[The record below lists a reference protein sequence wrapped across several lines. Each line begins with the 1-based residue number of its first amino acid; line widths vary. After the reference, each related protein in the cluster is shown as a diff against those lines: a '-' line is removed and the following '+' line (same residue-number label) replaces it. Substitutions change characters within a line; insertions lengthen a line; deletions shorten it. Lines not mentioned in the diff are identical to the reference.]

1 MNRRSVLIFGLPVV
15 LVPALLYGILGRER
29 TLHALTRVATEQAV
43 VPVQVISPRGGPAT
57 RPLVLPGTVR
67 AWYEAPIFAQVAG
80 YVSSWSEDYGAI
92 VKAGQLLA
100 TIDTP
105 GLDAQ
110 YAAAKASLNVAQA
123 NYRLAMST
131 ASRWQALAGTPAVS
145 QQEVDVQTAGAAAR
159 KAEMEAAAQDVARY
173 AALEAFK
180 RVVAPFDGVVTARL
194 TDVGSY
200 VNAAGGDASVR
211 GNSTELFSVADVHEM
226 RVFVSVPQDYA
237 SLLGPNITAT
247 LHQPS
252 QPGKSI
258 EAKFLTTARAFN
270 ANTRTAV
277 TELTVDNPNHTL
289 WPGTFVEVEFQVP
302 TDPTVLTMPE
312 SALIFR
318 EDGAQVAIVDSQNRI
333 HLRNVTLGQNLGQT
347 VQVTSGL
354 SPGDKLVNNPPAGL
368 LDGQPVK
375 AVTPANGYATAPPKA
390 SPETPPETS
399 PEPPPETPS
408 LAAAAGGD
416 E

>member
-1 MNRRSVLIFGLPVV
+1 MKRRTLLIGLPVV
-15 LVPALLYGILGRER
+15 LIVALLVYGLVGRER
-29 TLHALTRVATEQAV
+29 AVAVLARVSNEQAI
-43 VPVQVISPRGGPAT
+43 VPVQVISPQKGPAT
-57 RPLVLPGTVR
+57 RPLMLPGTVR

-80 YVSSWSEDYGAI
+80 YVHSWNEDYGAS

-110 YAAAKASLNVAQA
+110 YAAAKANLGVAQA
-123 NYRLAMST
+123 NYRLAVST
-131 ASRWQALAGTPAVS
+131 ASRWQALSGTPAVS
-145 QQEVDVQTAGAAAR
+145 KQEVDVQTAGATAR
-159 KAEMEAAAQDVARY
+159 KAEMAAAAQDVARY

-200 VNAAGGDASVR
+200 VNAAGGDVSVR
-211 GNSTELFSVADVHEM
+211 GSSTELFTVADVHEM

-237 SLLGPNITAT
+237 SMLGPNITAT

-270 ANTRTAV
+270 ANTRTAE
-277 TELTVDNPNHTL
+277 TELTVDNSNHTL
-289 WPGTFVEVEFQVP
+289 WPGTYVDVVFQVP

-312 SALIFR
+312 AALIFR
-318 EDGAQVAIVDSQNRI
+318 ADGAQVAIVDAQNRV

-354 SPGDKLVNNPPAGL
+354 SPSDKLVNNPPAGL
-368 LDGQPVK
+368 LEGESVQP
-375 AVTPANGYATAPPKA
+375 VTPATGYAAATQKTQKQP
-390 SPETPPETS
+390 STP
-399 PEPPPETPS
+399 
-408 LAAAAGGD
+408 
-416 E
+416 

>member
-1 MNRRSVLIFGLPVV
+1 MKRRKLLMFGLPVALAV
-15 LVPALLYGILGRER
+15 ALVVYGLVGRER
-29 TLHALTRVATEQAV
+29 ALGALTRVSNAQAM
-43 VPVQVISPRGGPAT
+43 VPVQIISPQKGPST

-80 YVSSWSEDYGAI
+80 YVQSWNQDYGAS
-92 VKAGQLLA
+92 VKGGQLLA
-100 TIDTP
+100 TIDAP

-110 YAAAKASLNVAQA
+110 YAAAKANLSVAQA
-123 NYRLAMST
+123 NYRLAVTT
-131 ASRWQALAGTPAVS
+131 AARWQALAGTPAVS
-145 QQEVDVQTAGAAAR
+145 KQEVDVQAGGAEAR
-159 KAEMEAAAQDVARY
+159 KAQMEAAAQDVARY

-200 VNAAGGDASVR
+200 VNAAGGDLSVR
-211 GNSTELFSVADVHEM
+211 GNSTELFTVADVHEM

-237 SLLGPNITAT
+237 NLLGPQITAT

-258 EAKFLTTARAFN
+258 EAKFLTTAQAFD

-277 TELTVDNPNHTL
+277 TELTVDNSDHTL
-289 WPGTFVEVEFQVP
+289 WPGTFVDVVFQVP
-302 TDPTVLTMPE
+302 TDPAVLTMPE

-318 EDGAQVAIVDSQNRI
+318 ADGAQVAIVDAQKRV
-333 HLRNVTLGQNLGQT
+333 HLHNVTLGQNLGQT

-354 SPGDKLVNNPPAGL
+354 LPGEKLVNNPPAGL
-368 LDGQPVK
+368 LEGQSVHP
-375 AVTPANGYATAPPKA
+375 VTPATGYAVVAQSAPGQA
-390 SPETPPETS
+390 STP
-399 PEPPPETPS
+399 
-408 LAAAAGGD
+408 
-416 E
+416 

>member
-1 MNRRSVLIFGLPVV
+1 MKRRTLLIGLVMV
-15 LVPALLYGILGRER
+15 LVAALVIYGLVKRER
-29 TLHALTRVATEQAV
+29 ALGGLARVSNEQAI
-43 VPVQVISPRGGPAT
+43 VPVQIISPQRGPAT
-57 RPLVLPGTVR
+57 RQLVLPGTLR
-67 AWYEAPIFAQVAG
+67 AWYEAPIFAQVSG
-80 YVSSWSEDYGAI
+80 YVHSWDEDYGAS

-105 GLDAQ
+105 SLDAQ
-110 YAAAKASLNVAQA
+110 YAASKANLNVAQA
-123 NYRLAMST
+123 NYRLAVST
-131 ASRWQALAGTPAVS
+131 AKRWQALAGTPAVS
-145 QQEVDVQTAGAAAR
+145 QQEVDVQAAGAMAR

-180 RVVAPFDGVVTARL
+180 RVAAPFDGVVTARL

-200 VNAAGGDASVR
+200 VNAAGGDVSAR
-211 GNSTELFSVADVHEM
+211 GNSTELFTVADVHAM

-237 SLLGPNITAT
+237 NLLNPGIRAT
-247 LHQPS
+247 IHQPS

-277 TELTVDNPNHTL
+277 TVLTVDNSNHAL
-289 WPGTFVEVEFQVP
+289 WPGTYVDVVFEVP

-312 SALIFR
+312 AALIFR
-318 EDGAQVAIVDSQNRI
+318 ADGAQAAVVDAQNHV

-368 LDGQPVK
+368 LEGELVQP
-375 AVTPANGYATAPPKA
+375 VTPATGYAMGTTQKTH
-390 SPETPPETS
+390 EQ
-399 PEPPPETPS
+399 PEPPSPARGAGRDGRHARTP
-408 LAAAAGGD
+408 
-416 E
+416 